1 MKISTLLIFVLP
13 MLCISCGKPSKA
25 KPLIEDAVEAYKAA
39 NRSDAIRYLKTKNRI
54 EMAEDIYN
62 NYISSSPCSMCNGYG
77 VVYKTDA
84 YGNAITDYYGN
95 VLLFFC
101 PTCGGSGEE

>member
-1 MKISTLLIFVLP
+1 
-13 MLCISCGKPSKA
+13 MLCISCGKASKA
-25 KPLIEDAVEAYKAA
+25 KPLIEDAVETYKAA

-95 VLLFFC
+95 VQLFFC
-101 PTCGGSGEE
+101 PVCGGSGEE